1 MSRWIVIAV
10 LLLSPVFAQAQ
21 INALPPLPHLLVKGH
36 AEGRYVPDRFTVN
49 LLVAVTDKAPDTA
62 RERVET
68 HMQQI
73 FAALDK
79 CGALRK
85 QTEAG
90 TLQIEA
96 RTDYRDG
103 KPVFL
108 GTQVRR
114 MVVAT
119 FDDLAKLRAFLSQLD
134 ASEEV
139 QVQGTEATRSDIDQ
153 IRQDLRKRAIANSQE
168 TAKQMAAA
176 YGMNLKGVYSVSEV
190 APEFAYGIRA
200 GSWGTAEGKYA
211 QSALQE
217 VTVTGSRIRDTDL
230 RVGTLSVE
238 QDMYAVYLTGN

>member
-10 LLLSPVFAQAQ
+10 LLLVPVFAQAQ
-21 INALPPLPHLLVKGH
+21 INALPPQPHLLVKGH

-49 LLVAVTDKAPDTA
+49 LLVAVTDKLPDTA

-68 HMQQI
+68 HMQQL

-79 CGALRK
+79 SGALRK

-90 TLQIEA
+90 TLQIEP
-96 RTDYRDG
+96 RSEYVEG
-103 KPVFL
+103 KTVFL

-114 MVVAT
+114 TVAAS
-119 FDDLAKLRAFLSQLD
+119 FDDLAKLRAFLGQLD

-139 QVQGTEATRSDIDQ
+139 QVQSTEASRSDIDQ

-190 APEFAYGIRA
+190 APQFAYGIRA
-200 GSWGTAEGKYA
+200 GSWGAGTAYA
-211 QSALQE
+211 AQE
-217 VTVTGSRIRDTDL
+217 LSTVTVTGSRIADPDL
-230 RVGTLSVE
+230 RVGTLEVE